1 MEGIPKM
8 HFLHHPEYTVFFYV
22 IGLVTSN
29 TFFFSENHTEHKN
42 LHVWNHRT
50 LLIVRTRGTYN

>member
-1 MEGIPKM
+1 M